1 LRQAVFIATISPL
14 RAALAPL
21 LLLFFAQ
28 WLPVAGGAQG
38 ISIEARV
45 ASVSGGSA
53 RLVNARGN
61 FALHIHDPLAPGDV
75 IDTRGGGRVLIELVD
90 GSVVIV
96 QPKSRVILKNYRAA
110 SSLRELFEIT
120 MGRVRVKINRFG
132 GRPNPYRVNSPSA
145 SVSVRGTEFSIIV
158 EGQETRVIVYEGLV
172 EVTSL
177 SDPRQR
183 TLVEPGRGVIVRP
196 FAAIQ
201 FFIPRANSDAGERG
215 ARGERD
221 DNRRNSDQSNGQSSG
236 QAGGQ
241 AGGQASGQGS
251 QEQGGNQN
259 AAGAGR
265 EEGARDA
272 TGSYERYTDSLIETG
287 ETPPLSRFTAFPD
300 SHLDSLENPAYAM
313 EFRTAEGRIYLL
325 PSFGGRDDRRESL
338 RIVGSVVGGPVDY
351 GLLFQHSLFV
361 PLPRFRATVG
371 GSLTVSRSGLQA
383 FTLDERATLTAPLF
397 PPGAVGIYAV
407 SSGTTNTSLAGSL
420 LAARQFGSAGRTSL
434 GVGWDYVSGRGSL
447 LNLTS
452 QSDAAGLT
460 ARERLESRS
469 HIDRYGFRF
478 GLSHEF
484 TRGNK
489 LGIYYRYGLVSAD
502 DRDRAHTLNGAPLG
516 LDAKR
521 ITGRSSEIA
530 LRLRG
535 PLTPKLFYGVESSVL
550 MERLNERLRPAGS
563 VEATDRGRITRAVLG
578 AGLGYA
584 LHSRLFLSAD
594 VAGGTSRVN
603 DLSQANVTQ
612 ALLED
617 ERQRVNFWSA
627 HAAVQADVWKK
638 LFVSSSILALH
649 QQRNIVSVTPPN
661 PLANFNT
668 RESFTNYYS
677 DFGIGWRF
685 TPNFIAQYVC
695 STDYGRAAPGHI
707 LMLRYTFGFGDK

>member
-1 LRQAVFIATISPL
+1 MRRAVFITTISPL
-14 RAALAPL
+14 RAAVAPL

-28 WLPVAGGAQG
+28 WLTVAGSAQG
-38 ISIEARV
+38 ISVEARV
-45 ASVSGGSA
+45 GSVSGGAA
-53 RLVNARGN
+53 RRVNARGN
-61 FALHIHDPLAPGDV
+61 FALHGLDPLAPGDV
-75 IDTRGGGRVLIELVD
+75 IDTRGGGRVLIELTD
-90 GSVVIV
+90 GSVLIV
-96 QPKSRVILKNYRAA
+96 QPNSRVILKDYRAA

-120 MGRVRVKINRFG
+120 MGRVRVKINHFG
-132 GRPNPYRVNSPSA
+132 GRPNPCRVNSPSA

-158 EGQETRVIVYEGLV
+158 EGQETRIIVYEGLV

-183 TLVEPGRGVIVRP
+183 ALVEPGRGVIVRP

-201 FFIPRANSDAGERG
+201 FFIPRANSDTSERG

-221 DNRRNSDQSNGQSSG
+221 DNRRN
-236 QAGGQ
+236 
-241 AGGQASGQGS
+241 
-251 QEQGGNQN
+251 GNQN
-259 AAGAGR
+259 AAGAGV
-265 EEGARDA
+265 EESARDA
-272 TGSYERYTDSLIETG
+272 TGGYERYTDSLIEPG

-300 SHLDSLENPAYAM
+300 AHLDSLENPAYAT

-338 RIVGSVVGGPVDY
+338 RIFGSIVGGPVDY
-351 GLLFQHSLFV
+351 GLLFQQSLFV

-383 FTLDERATLTAPLF
+383 FTLDERAALTAPLF
-397 PPGAVGIYAV
+397 PPGAVGIDAV
-407 SSGTTNTSLAGSL
+407 SSGTTSTSLI
-420 LAARQFGSAGRTSL
+420 AARQFGSAGRTSL
-434 GVGWDYVSGRGSL
+434 GVGLDYVSGRGSL
-447 LNLTS
+447 LNLRS

-478 GLSHEF
+478 GLAHEF
-484 TRGNK
+484 IRGDK

-502 DRDRAHTLNGAPLG
+502 DRDLAHTLNGASFE
-516 LDAKR
+516 LDATR

-535 PLTPKLFYGVESSVL
+535 PLTPKLFYGVEGSVL
-550 MERLNERLRPAGS
+550 MERLNERLRPAGG
-563 VEATDRGRITRAVLG
+563 VEATDRGRITRAVVS

-584 LHSRLFLSAD
+584 PRSRLFLSVD
-594 VAGGTSRVN
+594 VAGGTSRTS
-603 DLSQANVTQ
+603 DLRQANGAQ

-627 HAAVQADVWKK
+627 HVAVQADVWKK
-638 LFVSSSILALH
+638 LFVSGSILALR
-649 QQRNIVSVTPPN
+649 QQRNIVSVTP
-661 PLANFNT
+661 LANFNT
-668 RESFTNYYS
+668 RENFTNYYS

-685 TPNFIAQYVC
+685 TPNFIAQYVY
-695 STDYGRAAPGHI
+695 STDYGGAAPGHI
-707 LMLRYTFGFGDK
+707 LMLRYTFGFGGK